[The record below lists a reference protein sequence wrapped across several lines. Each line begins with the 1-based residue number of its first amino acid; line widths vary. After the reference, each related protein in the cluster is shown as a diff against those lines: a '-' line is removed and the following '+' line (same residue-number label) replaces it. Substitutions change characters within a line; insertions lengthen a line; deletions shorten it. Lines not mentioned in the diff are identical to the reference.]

1 MVLYFYSSEMI
12 IREMEKHEIPL
23 LEEFLYQAI
32 FIPEGKEKPGREI
45 LKLTEIQVY
54 INDFGKETDHCLVA
68 CKEDL
73 VIGAVWSRQFPE
85 NEKGFGFVD
94 SDTPEIAMSVLQSYR
109 KQGVGTLLL
118 KAMLDRLARNGYRQ
132 VSLSVDVLNYAYKMY
147 QKAGFINLGPSG
159 ESVTM
164 IKKLFEKITQQIDM
178 KISWI
183 TIYVRDMEESLQ
195 FYTQILGLEVKRTF
209 SAGPGMEIC
218 FMEGNG
224 TDLEL
229 ICNTEHK
236 DVAYGQD
243 ISVGFTVE
251 SLDDTIAY
259 LKEKGITR
267 IIGPVSP
274 NPVIRFIFIFDP
286 NGLKIQLAEQKIS

>member
-1 MVLYFYSSEMI
+1 
-12 IREMEKHEIPL
+12 
-23 LEEFLYQAI
+23 
-32 FIPEGKEKPGREI
+32 
-45 LKLTEIQVY
+45 
-54 INDFGKETDHCLVA
+54 
-68 CKEDL
+68 
-73 VIGAVWSRQFPE
+73 
-85 NEKGFGFVD
+85 
-94 SDTPEIAMSVLQSYR
+94 
-109 KQGVGTLLL
+109 
-118 KAMLDRLARNGYRQ
+118 
-132 VSLSVDVLNYAYKMY
+132 
-147 QKAGFINLGPSG
+147 
-159 ESVTM
+159 
-164 IKKLFEKITQQIDM
+164 M

-229 ICNTEHK
+229 IFNTEHK

-274 NPVIRFIFIFDP
+274 DPGIRFIFIFDP
-286 NGLKIQLAEQKIS
+286 NGLKIQLADQKIS

>member
-1 MVLYFYSSEMI
+1 
-12 IREMEKHEIPL
+12 
-23 LEEFLYQAI
+23 
-32 FIPEGKEKPGREI
+32 
-45 LKLTEIQVY
+45 
-54 INDFGKETDHCLVA
+54 
-68 CKEDL
+68 
-73 VIGAVWSRQFPE
+73 
-85 NEKGFGFVD
+85 
-94 SDTPEIAMSVLQSYR
+94 
-109 KQGVGTLLL
+109 
-118 KAMLDRLARNGYRQ
+118 
-132 VSLSVDVLNYAYKMY
+132 
-147 QKAGFINLGPSG
+147 
-159 ESVTM
+159 
-164 IKKLFEKITQQIDM
+164 M
-178 KISWI
+178 KISLI

-274 NPVIRFIFIFDP
+274 DPGIRFIFIFDP